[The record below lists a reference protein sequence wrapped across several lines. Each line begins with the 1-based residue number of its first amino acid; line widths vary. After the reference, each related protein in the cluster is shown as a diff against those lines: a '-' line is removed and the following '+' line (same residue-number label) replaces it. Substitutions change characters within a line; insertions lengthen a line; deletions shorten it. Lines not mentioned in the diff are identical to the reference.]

1 MVNFLLEI
9 LCEELPND
17 FLNDTKSFLESKLKD
32 IFKDI
37 FYKEY
42 KIFITPRRIG
52 FLLKDV
58 NYEQKQESEI
68 VIGPPKAI
76 AFDKNEEPTKALIG
90 FLQKNN
96 STLENIIFVKKD
108 DKDYVAIEKF
118 KKALSLKELLEG
130 LSLDIIK
137 QIGSLSKKPM
147 RWLPYQELLFPRPIR
162 SILALLNEEVLSF
175 KLNDIVS
182 SNQTYGHRLLGR
194 RIELSDPTLY
204 EDVLRENFVI
214 PSFEERKLYIKNL
227 LDEKNRAYIL
237 SETLLNEITNL
248 TEMPF
253 LIEGSFD
260 KDFLALPEK
269 VIITVLA
276 KHQRFICT
284 KDKDSLS
291 NIFYGISNN
300 KDSFGYIKDG
310 YEKVIRA
317 RLSDALFFYKED
329 LKLDIYELVNSLK
342 DIVFHVNLGTMLD
355 KVYRM
360 VELAKNVT
368 FEDKEK
374 LEKACFFSKFD
385 LFTNMVKEFDELQGY
400 MGYVYALEKLKDKD
414 IAISLYEQ
422 YLPDLEGNF
431 PKTKLGA
438 FLSLID
444 KLESLSSFIAAR
456 EYPKG
461 SSDAFGLKRLTNS
474 IIAIIDKFNIPKESF
489 NIRELSLLNYSL
501 IKDKS
506 KLLSKEEL
514 LKKLEE
520 LFLSRLK
527 AYFSDIPYDILDS
540 VLESKIDIFDIKA
553 FKEKIDFIIKLERQD
568 IETVAKVYKRVKKII
583 PKDFKP
589 SLLKED
595 LLETKEEKD
604 LFNIYKALNEEKN
617 RIKLVLENYKLF
629 EQFFDNV
636 LVMDKREDYRIN
648 KLSLLYLILD
658 SLTEIANFDKIVIKE
673 VS

>member
-17 FLNDTKSFLESKLKD
+17 FLKDTKSFLESNLKD

-37 FYKEY
+37 SYKEH

-52 FLLKDV
+52 FLLKDI

-68 VIGPPKAI
+68 IIGPPKAI
-76 AFDKNEEPTKALIG
+76 AFNENNEPTKALIG
-90 FLQKNN
+90 FLQKND

-118 KKALSLKELLEG
+118 KKALSLKELLES

-147 RWLPYQELLFPRPIR
+147 RWLSSQELLFPRPIR

-175 KLNDIVS
+175 KLNDIIS
-182 SNQTYGHRLLGR
+182 SNKTYGHRLLGKEIR
-194 RIELSDPTLY
+194 LSNPTLY
-204 EDVLRENFVI
+204 EDSLKENFVI
-214 PSFEERKLYIKNL
+214 PSFEERKLYIKKL

-237 SETLLNEITNL
+237 SEDLLDEITNL

-253 LIEGSFD
+253 LVEGSFD
-260 KDFLALPEK
+260 KDFLTLPEK

-276 KHQRFICT
+276 KHQRFVCT

-300 KDSFGYIKDG
+300 KDSFGYIKEG

-342 DIVFHVNLGTMLD
+342 DIVFHVKLGSMLD

-360 VELAKNVT
+360 VELAKHVD
-368 FEDKEK
+368 FEDKER

-385 LFTNMVKEFDELQGY
+385 LLTNMVKEFDELQGY
-400 MGYVYALEKLKDKD
+400 MGYVYALEKLKDQE

-422 YLPDLEGNF
+422 YLPDLEGNL

-444 KLESLSSFIAAR
+444 KLESLSSFIAAG

-474 IIAIIDKFNIPKESF
+474 IIAIVDKFNISKKSF

-514 LKKLEE
+514 LKRLEE
-520 LFLSRLK
+520 LFFSRLK
-527 AYFSDIPYDILDS
+527 AYFSHIPYDILDS

-553 FKEKIDFIIKLERQD
+553 FKEKINFILNLERQD
-568 IETVAKVYKRVKKII
+568 IETVAKIYKRVKKII

-589 SLLKED
+589 SPLKEE

-604 LFNIYKALNEEKN
+604 LFDIYRALNEEKN
-617 RIKLVLENYKLF
+617 KIKLVLENYKIF

-636 LVMDKREDYRIN
+636 LVMDKREEYRIN